1 MIVSPNYGGWIM
13 KSTVLMDQYGR
24 NLLRA
29 LQDNVRASVAQL
41 SRQIGLSQTRTAER
55 LRRLE
60 ETGIIRGYSL
70 EIDREVLGLPILGF
84 IRFTCSGGNYRK
96 FLTFV
101 KSIEQLEEC
110 HHTTGGDAF
119 LLKVSVASMDELE
132 KLIESLLPFGDP
144 TTSLVLSSPVAKR
157 ALPIAGATLAKPS
170 PTTG

>member
-1 MIVSPNYGGWIM
+1 M
-13 KSTVLMDQYGR
+13 KSAVLMDQYGR

-29 LQDNVRASVAQL
+29 LQGDVRASVADL

-60 ETGIIRGYSL
+60 ETGIIQGYSV

-96 FLTFV
+96 FLEFV
-101 KSIEQLEEC
+101 KSLEQVEEC

-119 LLKVSVASMDELE
+119 LLKVSVASMDDLE

-157 ALPIAGATLAKPS
+157 ALPIAGATIAKRDSEVVP
-170 PTTG
+170 

>member
-1 MIVSPNYGGWIM
+1 M
-13 KSTVLMDQYGR
+13 KFAVQMDQSGR
-24 NLLRA
+24 NLLKA
-29 LQDNVRASVAQL
+29 LQGNVRASVADL

-60 ETGIIRGYSL
+60 ETGIIQGYSV

-96 FLTFV
+96 FLAFV
-101 KSIEQLEEC
+101 KSLEQVEEC

-119 LLKVSVASMDELE
+119 LLKVSVASMDDLE

-144 TTSLVLSSPVAKR
+144 TTSLVLSSPVAR
-157 ALPIAGATLAKPS
+157 RSLPIAGSTIARRDSEAAP
-170 PTTG
+170 